1 MHLPQIEFAGEGL
14 SLRRLADTVEAARAN
29 GFAAVSVNDH
39 FLFGAPW
46 LDGLTALAAVAERSG
61 PMALATTVSLAALR
75 GPVPLAKAVAA
86 LDILSGGRMIAGV
99 GAGSSRSDYE
109 ALGAA
114 FESRWQRFDEAV
126 TLLRALL
133 GGVQPPAG
141 GRHFAV
147 PEARLLPVPR
157 PGGAVPLWVGS
168 WGSTAGM
175 RRVARLGDGWL
186 ASAYNITPVGFAA
199 ASALLREELAAA
211 GRPAGGFPHALVTM
225 WTWITEDRAEAD
237 RVLTGRLAPL
247 LKRDPAALR
256 GRVCVG
262 PAGMCAELL
271 SGFAEAGCGRVH
283 FWPLGAEARQ
293 IELIAS
299 KVLPP
304 GPGLTARG
312 GEPRF
317 SPAATACGPRRT
329 AWP

>member
-1 MHLPQIEFAGEGL
+1 VRALAGMEAGVHLPQIEFAGEGL

-61 PMALATTVSLAALR
+61 PMTLATTVSLAALR
-75 GPVPLAKAVAA
+75 GPVPLAKAVAT
-86 LDILSGGRMIAGV
+86 LDILSGGRVIAGV
-99 GAGSSRSDYE
+99 GAGSSRSDYD
-109 ALGAA
+109 ALGAG

-133 GGVQPPAG
+133 GGAEPPAG

-168 WGSTAGM
+168 WGSAAGM

-186 ASAYNITPVGFAA
+186 ASAYNITPSGFAA
-199 ASALLREELAAA
+199 ASALLREELAAV
-211 GRPAGGFPHALVTM
+211 GRSADGFPHALVTM
-225 WTWITEDRAEAD
+225 WTWITEDRAEAE
-237 RVLTGRLAPL
+237 RVITGRLAPL
-247 LKRDPAALR
+247 LKHDPATLR

-262 PAGMCAELL
+262 PAAMCAELL
-271 SGFAEAGCGRVH
+271 SGFAEAGCSRVY
-283 FWPLGAEARQ
+283 FWPLGAERRQ

-299 KVLPP
+299 KVLPRVR
-304 GPGLTARG
+304 A
-312 GEPRF
+312 
-317 SPAATACGPRRT
+317 
-329 AWP
+329 

>member
-1 MHLPQIEFAGEGL
+1 MRASDGMEAGVHLPQVEFAGEGL
-14 SLRRLADTVEAARAN
+14 SLRRLADTVDAARAN

-61 PMALATTVSLAALR
+61 PMTLATTVSLAALR
-75 GPVPLAKAVAA
+75 GPVPLAKAVAT
-86 LDILSGGRMIAGV
+86 LDVLSGGRVVAGV
-99 GAGSSRSDYE
+99 GAGSSRSDYD
-109 ALGAA
+109 AFGAG

-133 GGVQPPAG
+133 GGAEPPAG

-157 PGGAVPLWVGS
+157 PAGAVPLWVGS
-168 WGSTAGM
+168 WGSAAGL

-186 ASAYNITPVGFAA
+186 ASAYNITPAGFAA
-199 ASALLREELAAA
+199 ARALLREELAAA
-211 GRPAGGFPHALVTM
+211 GRPTGGFPHALVTM
-225 WTWITEDRAEAD
+225 WAWITEDRAEAD
-237 RVLTGRLAPL
+237 RVITDRLAPL
-247 LKRDPAALR
+247 LKRDPATLR

-283 FWPLGAEARQ
+283 FWPLGAEGRQ
-293 IELIAS
+293 VDLIAS
-299 KVLPP
+299 KVLPAIRP
-304 GPGLTARG
+304 
-312 GEPRF
+312 
-317 SPAATACGPRRT
+317 
-329 AWP
+329 

>member
-1 MHLPQIEFAGEGL
+1 MRALAGMEAGVHLPQIDLAGEGL

-46 LDGLTALAAVAERSG
+46 LDGLTALAAVAERSA
-61 PMALATTVSLAALR
+61 PMTLATTVSLAALR

-86 LDILSGGRMIAGV
+86 LDILSGGRVVAGV

-109 ALGAA
+109 ALGAG

-141 GRHFAV
+141 GKHFTV

-186 ASAYNITPVGFAA
+186 ASAYNITPAGFAA
-199 ASALLREELAAA
+199 ASALLRAELAA
-211 GRPAGGFPHALVTM
+211 GRPADGFPHALVTM
-225 WTWITEDRAEAD
+225 WAWITEDRAEAD

-299 KVLPP
+299 KVLPRVR
-304 GPGLTARG
+304 A
-312 GEPRF
+312 
-317 SPAATACGPRRT
+317 
-329 AWP
+329 

>member
-1 MHLPQIEFAGEGL
+1 MEAGVHLPQIDLAGEGL

-29 GFAAVSVNDH
+29 GFVAVSVNDH

-46 LDGLTALAAVAERSG
+46 LDGLTALAAVAERSA
-61 PMALATTVSLAALR
+61 PMTLATTVSLAALR

-141 GRHFAV
+141 GKHFTV

-186 ASAYNITPVGFAA
+186 ASAYNITPAGFAA

-299 KVLPP
+299 KVLPRVR
-304 GPGLTARG
+304 A
-312 GEPRF
+312 
-317 SPAATACGPRRT
+317 
-329 AWP
+329 

>member
-1 MHLPQIEFAGEGL
+1 MHLPQIDFAGEGL

-39 FLFGAPW
+39 FLFDAPW

-61 PMALATTVSLAALR
+61 PMELATTVSLAAIR

-86 LDILSGGRMIAGV
+86 LDILSGGRVIAGV
-99 GAGSSRSDYE
+99 GAGSSRGDYE
-109 ALGAA
+109 ALGTA

-133 GGVQPPAG
+133 GGAQPPAG

-186 ASAYNITPVGFAA
+186 ASAYNITPAGFAA

-211 GRPAGGFPHALVTM
+211 DRPAGRFPHALVTM
-225 WTWITEDRAEAD
+225 WAWITEDRAEAD
-237 RVLTGRLAPL
+237 QVLTGRLAPL

-283 FWPLGAEARQ
+283 FWPLGAEGRQ
-293 IELIAS
+293 VDLIAS
-299 KVLPP
+299 KVLP
-304 GPGLTARG
+304 GI
-312 GEPRF
+312 
-317 SPAATACGPRRT
+317 RR
-329 AWP
+329 

>member
-1 MHLPQIEFAGEGL
+1 MEAGVHLPQIDLAGEGL

-46 LDGLTALAAVAERSG
+46 LDGLTALAAVAERSA
-61 PMALATTVSLAALR
+61 PMTLATTVSLAALR

-86 LDILSGGRMIAGV
+86 LDILSGGRVVAGV

-141 GRHFAV
+141 GKHFTV

-299 KVLPP
+299 KVLPRVR
-304 GPGLTARG
+304 A
-312 GEPRF
+312 
-317 SPAATACGPRRT
+317 
-329 AWP
+329 

>member
-1 MHLPQIEFAGEGL
+1 MAGMEAGVHLPQIDLAGEGL

-29 GFAAVSVNDH
+29 GFVAVSVNDH

-61 PMALATTVSLAALR
+61 PMTLATTVSLAALR

-86 LDILSGGRMIAGV
+86 LDILSGGRVVAGV

-141 GRHFAV
+141 GKHFTV

-237 RVLTGRLAPL
+237 RVLTGQLAPL

-299 KVLPP
+299 KVLPRVR
-304 GPGLTARG
+304 A
-312 GEPRF
+312 
-317 SPAATACGPRRT
+317 
-329 AWP
+329 

>member
-1 MHLPQIEFAGEGL
+1 M
-14 SLRRLADTVEAARAN
+14 T
-29 GFAAVSVNDH
+29 
-39 FLFGAPW
+39 
-46 LDGLTALAAVAERSG
+46 
-61 PMALATTVSLAALR
+61 LATTVSLAALR

-186 ASAYNITPVGFAA
+186 ASAYNITPAGFAA

-225 WTWITEDRAEAD
+225 WAWITEDRAEAD

-299 KVLPP
+299 KVLPRVR
-304 GPGLTARG
+304 A
-312 GEPRF
+312 
-317 SPAATACGPRRT
+317 
-329 AWP
+329 

>member
-1 MHLPQIEFAGEGL
+1 MEAGVHLPQIDLAGEGL

-29 GFAAVSVNDH
+29 GFVAVSVNDH

-46 LDGLTALAAVAERSG
+46 LDGLTALAAVAERSA
-61 PMALATTVSLAALR
+61 PMTLATTVSLAALR

-86 LDILSGGRMIAGV
+86 LDILSGGRVVAGV

-141 GRHFAV
+141 GKHFTV

-299 KVLPP
+299 KVLPRVR
-304 GPGLTARG
+304 A
-312 GEPRF
+312 
-317 SPAATACGPRRT
+317 
-329 AWP
+329 